1 MLLLGGGGGSGGEDG
16 EEFVGRRSSLVRPA
30 LPPGTATCVPSSV
43 AETTAIMLETS
54 AAVRPGIRKVVLPA
68 SDAPFLEVAS
78 FG

>member
-1 MLLLGGGGGSGGEDG
+1 M
-16 EEFVGRRSSLVRPA
+16 VRPA

-43 AETTAIMLETS
+43 AETTAITVETR

-78 FG
+78 LV